1 MQGHRSVHIL
11 SDTVAVLAVV
21 TWRLTV
27 LLTRIS
33 LVTTLSR
40 VPLSCALG
48 RNVYSDD
55 LPACHWGGLFA
66 VELEAFVYPG

>member
-1 MQGHRSVHIL
+1 MRGHRSVHIL
-11 SDTVAVLAVV
+11 SDTVAVLAGV

-33 LVTTLSR
+33 LVTTSSCM
-40 VPLSCALG
+40 PLSCALG
-48 RNVYSDD
+48 RNVYSVVG
-55 LPACHWGGLFA
+55 LPVTGGGLFA